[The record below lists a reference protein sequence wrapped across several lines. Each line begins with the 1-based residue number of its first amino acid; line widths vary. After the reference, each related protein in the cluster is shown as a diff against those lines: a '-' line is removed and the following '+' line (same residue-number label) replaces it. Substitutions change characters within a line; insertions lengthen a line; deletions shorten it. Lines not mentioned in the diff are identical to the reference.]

1 MAVPTISPEER
12 SAALAKAAAVRRERA
27 AVKAALKSGR
37 LSLGEVLATD
47 TLAVGKMPVR
57 VLLESLPA
65 IGKARAA
72 ELLVESAISENR
84 RVRGLGVQQRERLPE
99 RCAPR
104 SWPADARCQRPTSTA
119 PTNP

>member
-57 VLLESLPA
+57 ALLESLPA

-72 ELLVESAISENR
+72 ELLVELGISGNR
-84 RVRGLGVQQRERLPE
+84 RVRGLGVQQRERLLE
-99 RCAPR
+99 RFAPR
-104 SWPADARCQRPTSTA
+104 A
-119 PTNP
+119 

>member
-57 VLLESLPA
+57 ALLESLPS

-72 ELLVESAISENR
+72 ELLVELGISGNR
-84 RVRGLGVQQRERLPE
+84 RVCGLGVQQRERLLE
-99 RCAPR
+99 RFAPR
-104 SWPADARCQRPTSTA
+104 A
-119 PTNP
+119 